1 MTCHHLLHQLGSLMG
16 VVLDAIIHN
25 KDGQIFGIPTIKL
38 LCTREKP
45 LPAYVKLSCLEIEGC
60 GTRQKK
66 LYTCLPNQCFLCNI
80 IGNLAKGM
88 LIIQQINTR
97 YCQ

>member
-1 MTCHHLLHQLGSLMG
+1 MLHQLGCLIG
-16 VVLDAIIHN
+16 VVLDAYIHN
-25 KDGQIFGIPTIKL
+25 KDGKVFGIPTVKL
-38 LCTREKP
+38 LCTRGKP
-45 LPAYVKLSCLEIEGC
+45 LYVKLSCLEIEGC

-88 LIIQQINTR
+88 LIIKKIITR
-97 YCQ
+97 CCQ